1 MISQR
6 LVCLRFICTKPADLG
21 INRRSLGERV
31 LCGFVPSQGASV
43 VGRDD
48 RALALRMLKQADS
61 NDVQVDIQLD
71 IFDKV
76 SKWVS
81 ISNKLEDQ
89 GESRIDDFKRRIT
102 GEGEVDKPKHY
113 PPSRRP
119 KGWKPPSDPPGPRL
133 AALKSRLPGANAGG
147 TGGDSGSGSQ
157 SDSDAA

>member
-1 MISQR
+1 MGRQ
-6 LVCLRFICTKPADLG
+6 A
-21 INRRSLGERV
+21 RSSEIVRKQE
-31 LCGFVPSQGASV
+31 S
-43 VGRDD
+43 
-48 RALALRMLKQADS
+48 LALRMLKQADS

-119 KGWKPPSDPPGPRL
+119 KGWKPTEPPGPRL
-133 AALKSRLPGANAGG
+133 TALKNRLPGANAGG
-147 TGGDSGSGSQ
+147 TGSDSGSGSQ

>member
-1 MISQR
+1 MGRQ
-6 LVCLRFICTKPADLG
+6 A
-21 INRRSLGERV
+21 RSSEIVRKQE
-31 LCGFVPSQGASV
+31 S
-43 VGRDD
+43 
-48 RALALRMLKQADS
+48 LALRMLKQADS

-119 KGWKPPSDPPGPRL
+119 KGWKPTADPPGPRL
-133 AALKSRLPGANAGG
+133 AALKSRLPGANVGSTVSDSPGG
-147 TGGDSGSGSQ
+147 SVK
-157 SDSDAA
+157 DSDAA